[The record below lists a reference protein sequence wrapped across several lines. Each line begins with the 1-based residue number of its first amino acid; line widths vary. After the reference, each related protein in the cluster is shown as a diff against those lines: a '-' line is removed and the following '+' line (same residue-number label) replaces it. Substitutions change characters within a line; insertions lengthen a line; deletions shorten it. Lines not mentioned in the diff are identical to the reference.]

1 MLFRR
6 YSRIM
11 NAEIKTVEDN
21 YSIVKKTEIK
31 TWLMTFFLNKNI
43 FLDFLPFCGGEKPGS
58 GAGNPSVGRKSL
70 GWGGESRMGDRK
82 LDNLG
87 GGIRVANEISDFL
100 HSYFHI

>member
-1 MLFRR
+1 
-6 YSRIM
+6 
-11 NAEIKTVEDN
+11 
-21 YSIVKKTEIK
+21 
-31 TWLMTFFLNKNI
+31 MTFFLNKNI

-87 GGIRVANEISDFL
+87 GGGLGLPTKFSLNEIREN
-100 HSYFHI
+100 